1 MRRTVDVFSVLV
13 PEQPFPDDEEMRL
26 GARRSSGAD

>member
-1 MRRTVDVFSVLV
+1 MRRTVHVFSALL
-13 PEQPFPDDEEMRL
+13 PEQLFPDDEEMRL